1 MLRLVLAGI
10 VGIVV
15 GLAPGFALG
24 IFLYP
29 YIFLAGVVASEAVPE
44 EAAGEIV
51 AAGDFIHVNTADPVH
66 WGQGKVSV
74 YEGLVHLE
82 NDFKVGPGPAF
93 HVYLVPMAEVR
104 AESDVED
111 SMFVDLGRLRAFE
124 GSQNY
129 EIPKG
134 VNLTDYR
141 SVVIWCERFGV
152 LISPAALEFSAS

>member
-10 VGIVV
+10 VGIVI

-24 IFLYP
+24 IFFYP
-29 YIFLAGVVASEAVPE
+29 YIFLAGIVASEAVPE
-44 EAAGEIV
+44 GASGKIIAM
-51 AAGDFIHVNTADPVH
+51 GDFIHVNTVDPVH

-93 HVYLVPMAEVR
+93 HVYLVPKAEVR
-104 AESDVED
+104 AESDVRD
-111 SMFVDLGRLRAFE
+111 SMFVDLGRLKAFE

-129 EIPKG
+129 QIPKG
-134 VNLTDYR
+134 VNLPDYG
-141 SVVIWCERFGV
+141 SIVIWCEHFGV
-152 LISPAALEFSAS
+152 LISPATLKASAS